1 MSKQWAAFLFFVLFS
16 VATNAD
22 EWSGPDAVLK
32 AAQFGNPEAQL
43 EMGILYEYGFFMK
56 ANRAPALA
64 WYILSANQG
73 NRQAAQRRD
82 LLQQK
87 MTPAG
92 IEQARKMA
100 PTLLSAE
107 APAPIP
113 PSEPAPE
120 TEPVLHPETTVEPIG
135 APVAKPAPAPTAP
148 AAVEPVLSEKSKEQ
162 REAAAKA
169 LAETLSPPEQE
180 DQGSELED
188 ASLPKSAPAAP
199 EK

>member
-1 MSKQWAAFLFFVLFS
+1 MSKQWAAFLFFVFFS

-56 ANRAPALA
+56 ENRAPALA

-82 LLQQK
+82 GLQQK

-92 IEQARKMA
+92 IEQAQKMA

-107 APAPIP
+107 APAPMSP
-113 PSEPAPE
+113 PAPE
-120 TEPVLHPETTVEPIG
+120 TKPAPHPETTPEPIG
-135 APVAKPAPAPTAP
+135 APVAKPVP
-148 AAVEPVLSEKSKEQ
+148 AAPVTAEPVLSEKSKEQ

-169 LAETLSPPEQE
+169 LAETLSPPEEE
-180 DQGSELED
+180 DQGSEFED
-188 ASLPKSAPAAP
+188 ASLSKSAPAAP
-199 EK
+199 KK

>member
-56 ANRAPALA
+56 ENRAPALA

-82 LLQQK
+82 VLQQK

-107 APAPIP
+107 APAPMSP
-113 PSEPAPE
+113 PAAAPE
-120 TEPVLHPETTVEPIG
+120 TKPAPHPETTPEPIG
-135 APVAKPAPAPTAP
+135 APVAKPVPAAPT
-148 AAVEPVLSEKSKEQ
+148 AVEPVLSEKSKEQ

-169 LAETLSPPEQE
+169 LTETLSPPEEE

-188 ASLPKSAPAAP
+188 ASLPRSAPAAP
-199 EK
+199 